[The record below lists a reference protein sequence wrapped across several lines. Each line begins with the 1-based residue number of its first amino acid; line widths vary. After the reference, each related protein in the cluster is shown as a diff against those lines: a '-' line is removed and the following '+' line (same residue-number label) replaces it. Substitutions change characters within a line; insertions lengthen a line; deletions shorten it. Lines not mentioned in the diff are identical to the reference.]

1 MRYRI
6 THRTI
11 YEYTEPVTVSHN
23 TARLKPSTGPN
34 QCLSEFD
41 LRISPQPDRMS
52 WRHDY
57 FGNTLAIFSIREL
70 HTRVDVCATSLVEV
84 IQHTPPVASLS
95 ALWTDVAERFK
106 DPVSPQNAEVYE
118 YCMDSPMVRTN
129 LEFAEWSRI
138 SFPKTATLLSG
149 TSDLMARLFSEFT
162 FDSEATEVATPLED
176 VWKNRR
182 GVCQDF
188 AHIAI
193 ACLRSLGLPARYVS
207 GYLRTIPPPGQER
220 LQGADASHAWISTY
234 CPVHGWTD
242 FDPTNNLMPSDS
254 HVRVAVGRDYS
265 DVSPLIGVL
274 SGGGSHIV
282 RVEVDVVPHD

>member
-1 MRYRI
+1 MATPSRFSAFVN
-6 THRTI
+6 
-11 YEYTEPVTVSHN
+11 YTPGSMSVPQVWWRSS
-23 TARLKPSTGPN
+23 STRP
-34 QCLSEFD
+34 LSRHSQ
-41 LRISPQPDRMS
+41 LYGRMS
-52 WRHDY
+52 R
-57 FGNTLAIFSIREL
+57 NASRIRYP
-70 HTRVDVCATSLVEV
+70 HKTRRCMSTAW
-84 IQHTPPVASLS
+84 TPQWFV
-95 ALWTDVAERFK
+95 
-106 DPVSPQNAEVYE
+106 
-118 YCMDSPMVRTN
+118 
-129 LEFAEWSRI
+129 AEWSRI